1 VRCRRHSPLL
11 HQDAGLRKA
20 LGVSDSGST
29 GKSLASQGDWK
40 SSFRNVIQ
48 KLSLT
53 DASKEGF
60 HSTRAIVGREKEM
73 REIHSFLRNALK
85 GSCKE
90 GQRSLFIAGPPGVG
104 KTACVRAAISELE
117 HLRAKG
123 KVPPFEFVFLNGME
137 MRFPFEAYVHLW
149 ERISGKSIG
158 PDQAAD
164 RLESYF
170 TKDDSAATRE
180 AISTATSVVVL
191 LDEIDYLVTKNQSV
205 LYNFFDWPTHNQDR
219 RLIVLGVSNTLN
231 LAEQLHTRVQSRIGG
246 RRCIFKAYDA
256 EQIQEILQSKLLQAS
271 PGYTVFDQDAIK
283 FVSKKTASLS
293 GDIRRAFQI
302 CRTSAEYVMREH
314 ASRVATDPVV
324 SIRDAVK
331 VSRESFHSAKS
342 QAIVR
347 CTAFEALLLVTLASL
362 SKSTGR
368 EFGGFD
374 LEEILVKMEA
384 LANGLGDVRYLPTP
398 NLGECLGLVSRLA
411 EGDIVSTMTP
421 KSTSLTYRASS
432 AGSGGPWPLV
442 SLTVDDLSVLLALKK
457 SPHHALAQKYLG
469 LKGL

>member
-1 VRCRRHSPLL
+1 
-11 HQDAGLRKA
+11 
-20 LGVSDSGST
+20 
-29 GKSLASQGDWK
+29 
-40 SSFRNVIQ
+40 
-48 KLSLT
+48 
-53 DASKEGF
+53 
-60 HSTRAIVGREKEM
+60 M
-73 REIHSFLRNALK
+73 
-85 GSCKE
+85 
-90 GQRSLFIAGPPGVG
+90 
-104 KTACVRAAISELE
+104 
-117 HLRAKG
+117 
-123 KVPPFEFVFLNGME
+123 NGME

-149 ERISGKSIG
+149 EKISGKAMG

-164 RLESYF
+164 RLEAYF
-170 TKDDSAATRE
+170 TKDQSLAARE
-180 AISTATSVVVL
+180 AISCSKSVVVL

-256 EQIQEILQSKLLQAS
+256 DQIQKILRSKLLQAS
-271 PGYTVFDQDAIK
+271 PGYTVFDEDAIK

-302 CRTSAEYVMREH
+302 CRTAAEHVMREQ
-314 ASRVATDPVV
+314 SDSPKDPIVT
-324 SIRDAVK
+324 IRDAVK
-331 VSRESFHSAKS
+331 VSRESFYSAKS
-342 QAIVR
+342 QAITR

-374 LEEILVKMEA
+374 LEEVLVKMDA
-384 LANGLGDVRYLPTP
+384 LANGLGDLRYLPTP
-398 NLGECLGLVSRLA
+398 TLGECLGLVARLA
-411 EGDIVSTMTP
+411 EGNIVSTVTP
-421 KSTSLTYRASS
+421 KTTSLTYRASL
-432 AGSGGPWPLV
+432 AGCGGPWPLV

-457 SPHHALAQKYLG
+457 SPHQALAQKYLG